1 MITVERKGFNDLGKF
16 AKPQTWNYTTKMCY
30 HRGCVCQGCECAELN
45 LGSKCHVKAAVL
57 ESVRLFGAPFE
68 RVKVVIGE

>member
-1 MITVERKGFNDLGKF
+1 MAKTGHNSLGKF
-16 AKPQTWNYTTKMCY
+16 AKPQKWNYTTKMCY
-30 HRGCVCQGCECAELN
+30 ERGCVCRGCECARLG

-68 RVKVVIGE
+68 RTKVVIDA